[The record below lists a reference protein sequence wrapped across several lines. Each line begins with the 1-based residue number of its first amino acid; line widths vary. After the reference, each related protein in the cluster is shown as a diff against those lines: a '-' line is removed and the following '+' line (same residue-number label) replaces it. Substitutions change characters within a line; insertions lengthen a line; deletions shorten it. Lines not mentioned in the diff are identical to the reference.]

1 MGGEVGVVS
10 EFGCGSTFWVTLPL
24 ERGAPA
30 RNLQPPADL
39 RGQRVL
45 VVDDNHT
52 AAAVLSDMLVAMG
65 LEVDQAYSG
74 LQALQML
81 RESMAQQRLYGLLLL
96 DWHMPGMG
104 GLELLQVLRQTHGT
118 SMVIGFVT
126 TESVKDRLDE
136 AVRNGA
142 AFVLPKPFTDAQL
155 GDAVRAALSTHAA
168 AKAVTAEAAH
178 DGARPF
184 GVGRITAIETALK
197 KRIDPRLTL
206 KEIDAVDFTR
216 LNLPSFLAFFG
227 LGDATAIRAFCLLDR
242 PAFAMLE
249 AFLAGSTVA
258 MKIPNTRYCS
268 EATELLRLRKQ
279 RPVMSEMA
287 ACWKR
292 RVNW

>member
-1 MGGEVGVVS
+1 MNI
-10 EFGCGSTFWVTLPL
+10 LI
-24 ERGAPA
+24 
-30 RNLQPPADL
+30 
-39 RGQRVL
+39 
-45 VVDDNHT
+45 VDDSPAIQTIVRRALEKEGFADHEFRT
-52 AAAVLSDMLVAMG
+52 ANSGMAALDIIESWVPDLVLT
-65 LEVDQAYSG
+65 
-74 LQALQML
+74 
-81 RESMAQQRLYGLLLL
+81 

-155 GDAVRAALSTHAA
+155 GDAVRAALSNHAT
-168 AKAVTAEAAH
+168 AKAATAEAAH

-258 MKIPNTRYCS
+258 KDGAGRVAAVLAELSGALFDAPPDQPVTLLRS
-268 EATELLRLRKQ
+268 QLLPQLTSKLLELLDKKLGR
-279 RPVMSEMA
+279 
-287 ACWKR
+287 ACLE
-292 RVNW
+292 VNVPGYSPGVVTLIAR

>member
-1 MGGEVGVVS
+1 MNI
-10 EFGCGSTFWVTLPL
+10 LI
-24 ERGAPA
+24 
-30 RNLQPPADL
+30 
-39 RGQRVL
+39 
-45 VVDDNHT
+45 VDDSPAIQTIVRRALEKEGFADHEFRT
-52 AAAVLSDMLVAMG
+52 ANSGMAALDIIESWVPDLVLT
-65 LEVDQAYSG
+65 
-74 LQALQML
+74 
-81 RESMAQQRLYGLLLL
+81 

-155 GDAVRAALSTHAA
+155 GDAVRAALSNHAA
-168 AKAVTAEAAH
+168 AKAATAEAAH

-216 LNLPSFLAFFG
+216 LSLPSFLAFFG

-258 MKIPNTRYCS
+258 KDGAGRVAAVLAELSGALFDAPPDQPVTLLRS
-268 EATELLRLRKQ
+268 QLLPQLTSKLLELLDKKLGR
-279 RPVMSEMA
+279 
-287 ACWKR
+287 ACLE
-292 RVNW
+292 VNVPGYSPGVVTLIAR